1 MNLCRTPH
9 ARRLGALRRQCL
21 PSTTGLGVLPAR
33 VMVPY
38 PTSSSRRWMSV
49 KPMEN
54 TAPSATTRK
63 KVTLAS
69 LRKLR
74 SEQTPIT
81 MMTAYDYPTALLT
94 HSSGIDMTLV
104 GDSLSQVAL
113 GHYNTNQITLDEM
126 IHHCKAVAR
135 GAKTPFIISDMPFGS
150 FEASVQHGVES
161 AVRLVKEG
169 YVDGVKIEGGREII
183 PLVKRLTE
191 VGIPVMPHLGLQ
203 PQRAT
208 SLSGYMVQARS
219 SGAAKEL
226 YETAVALQQAG
237 AFALLLEAI
246 PHKVASYITD
256 KLDLLTIGIGAGPG
270 TSGQV
275 LVASDVLG
283 VFPTE
288 EEAEVAATE
297 HGQQLQA
304 VKVAKFVR
312 RFGNVGSESRRAVR
326 EYIEAVRSGGF
337 PEIGKETYMIAK
349 EEWDEF
355 ERSMGPG
362 RG

>member
-1 MNLCRTPH
+1 
-9 ARRLGALRRQCL
+9 
-21 PSTTGLGVLPAR
+21 
-33 VMVPY
+33 
-38 PTSSSRRWMSV
+38 
-49 KPMEN
+49 
-54 TAPSATTRK
+54 
-63 KVTLAS
+63 
-69 LRKLR
+69 
-74 SEQTPIT
+74 

-104 GDSLSQVAL
+104 GDSLAQVAL
-113 GHYNTNQITLDEM
+113 GHYNTNQITLNEM

-135 GAKTPFIISDMPFGS
+135 GAKTPFIVSDMPFGS
-150 FEASVQHGVES
+150 FEASVQQGVES

-169 YVDGVKIEGGREII
+169 YVDGVKIEGGKEII
-183 PLVKRLTE
+183 PLVRRLTE

-219 SGAAKEL
+219 NEGAKEL
-226 YETAVALQQAG
+226 YETAMALQEAG

-246 PHKVASYITD
+246 PHKVASYITHQ
-256 KLDLLTIGIGAGPG
+256 LDVPTIGIGAGPG

-288 EEAEVAATE
+288 EEAEAAIQD
-297 HGQQLQA
+297 GQQRLQG

-312 RFGNVGSESRRAVR
+312 RFGNVGSESRRAVK
-326 EYIEAVRSGGF
+326 EYIDAVRSGGF
-337 PEIGKETYMIAK
+337 PEIGKETYMMGK
-349 EEWDEF
+349 EEWEEF
-355 ERSMGPG
+355 ERSVGKKE
-362 RG
+362 

>member
-1 MNLCRTPH
+1 
-9 ARRLGALRRQCL
+9 
-21 PSTTGLGVLPAR
+21 
-33 VMVPY
+33 
-38 PTSSSRRWMSV
+38 
-49 KPMEN
+49 
-54 TAPSATTRK
+54 
-63 KVTLAS
+63 
-69 LRKLR
+69 
-74 SEQTPIT
+74 

-94 HSSGIDMTLV
+94 HSSGIDMALV

-135 GAKTPFIISDMPFGS
+135 GAKTPFIVSDMPFGS
-150 FEASVQHGVES
+150 FEASVQQGVES

-169 YVDGVKIEGGREII
+169 YVDGVKIEGGKEIL

-219 SGAAKEL
+219 SAGAKEL
-226 YETAVALQQAG
+226 YETAMALQQAG

-246 PHKVASYITD
+246 PHKVATYLT
-256 KLDLLTIGIGAGPG
+256 KQLDVLTIGIGAGPG

-288 EEAEVAATE
+288 EEAEAAMQE
-297 HGQQLQA
+297 EGQQRLQG

-312 RFGNVGSESRRAVR
+312 RFGNVGSESRRAVKK
-326 EYIEAVRSGGF
+326 YIEAVRSGGF
-337 PEIGKETYMIAK
+337 PEIGRETYMMGK
-349 EEWDEF
+349 DEWEEF
-355 ERSMGPG
+355 ERSVKKKE
-362 RG
+362 

>member
-1 MNLCRTPH
+1 
-9 ARRLGALRRQCL
+9 
-21 PSTTGLGVLPAR
+21 
-33 VMVPY
+33 
-38 PTSSSRRWMSV
+38 
-49 KPMEN
+49 
-54 TAPSATTRK
+54 
-63 KVTLAS
+63 
-69 LRKLR
+69 
-74 SEQTPIT
+74 

-135 GAKTPFIISDMPFGS
+135 GAKTPFIVSDMPFGS
-150 FEASVQHGVES
+150 FEASVAQGVSS

-183 PLVKRLTE
+183 PLVSRLTE
-191 VGIPVMPHLGLQ
+191 IGIPVMPHLGLQ

-219 SGAAKEL
+219 SRGAKEL
-226 YETAVALQQAG
+226 VDTALAMQRAG
-237 AFALLLEAI
+237 AFSILLEAI
-246 PHKVASYITD
+246 PHKVATYLTD
-256 KLDLLTIGIGAGPG
+256 HLDIPTIGIGAGPG

-288 EEAEVAATE
+288 SEAAEAALQTDST
-297 HGQQLQA
+297 QLQG

-312 RFGNVGSESRRAVR
+312 RFGNVGAESRRAVG
-326 EYIEAVRSGGF
+326 EYIAAVRSRGF
-337 PEIGKETYMIAK
+337 PEVGRETYRMT
-349 EEWDEF
+349 EDEWREF
-355 ERSMGPG
+355 EGLMGKG
-362 RG
+362 E